1 MSAANDDRLT
11 KLEALF
17 AEQEHVL
24 QSLDRVVA
32 LQDRELVRL
41 SLELDLLREQLSALR
56 AVAGSD
62 IDPVVD
68 KPPHY

>member
-1 MSAANDDRLT
+1 MSAANDERMA
-11 KLEALF
+11 KLETLF

-41 SLELDLLREQLSALR
+41 SLELELLREQLSTLR
-56 AVAGSD
+56 AAAGSD
-62 IDPVVD
+62 IDPIVD

>member
-1 MSAANDDRLT
+1 MSAANDERMA

-17 AEQEHVL
+17 AEQEHAL

-32 LQDRELVRL
+32 LQDRELARL
-41 SLELDLLREQLSALR
+41 ALELELLREQLSTLR
-56 AVAGSD
+56 AAAGSD
-62 IDPVVD
+62 IDPIVD

>member
-1 MSAANDDRLT
+1 MNAANDERLA

-32 LQDRELVRL
+32 LQDRELLRL
-41 SLELDLLREQLSALR
+41 ALELELLREQLSTLR
-56 AVAGSD
+56 AAAGSD
-62 IDPVVD
+62 IDPIVD